1 MTRLRLLR
9 AALQKKSPTPLGAFA
24 RGLVAGVAG
33 AAVQS
38 LFFKLTQRWAPEPTR
53 LAPKEG
59 KPEGN
64 DVSPLQAIGTRLGE
78 GLMKRGPMT
87 DEQKAAAAGAVHYAF
102 GAGWGAIYALCR
114 ESFGR
119 VSPALFG
126 GAVWMASDNLLL
138 PAFRA
143 SAWPHRYSLPEHHYA
158 LHAHAVYGLAT
169 AGAYAVLRDLG
180 PLPLGAIPA
189 ILGLQ
194 AWAFLLRTP
203 PGRLFQRGQPWSKR
217 AVRGALVQKL
227 ALA

>member
-1 MTRLRLLR
+1 MG
-9 AALQKKSPTPLGAFA
+9 ALA
-24 RGLVAGVAG
+24 RGLLAG
-33 AAVQS
+33 AAGAAAQS
-38 LFFKLTQRWAPEPTR
+38 LFFKLTRKWAPEPTR
-53 LAPKEG
+53 LQAKEG
-59 KPEGN
+59 KPEG
-64 DVSPLQAIGTRLGE
+64 DEVSALEAIGTRVGE

-87 DEQKAAAAGAVHYAF
+87 DEQRSAAAGAIHYAF
-102 GAGWGAIYALCR
+102 GAAWGALYALCR
-114 ESFGR
+114 ESFTR
-119 VSPALFG
+119 VSPVLFG

-143 SAWPHRYSLPEHHYA
+143 SAWPHRYSLREHHYA

-189 ILGLQ
+189 MVGLQ

-203 PGRLFQRGQPWSKR
+203 PGRLFQRAPSWSRR
-217 AVRGALVQKL
+217 AVRSTLVQKL